1 MAKLK
6 NKCKTKLSKPNSSC
20 TSKCTNVKTG
30 KGFINSVINKIP
42 FEMHIPGYRYCG
54 PGTKLDKRL
63 QRGDVGINKLD
74 EACKEHDIAY
84 STNNNNIKNLADK
97 KLISTAWQRFKARDA
112 SIGEKSSALAVTGL
126 MKMKNGV
133 EKISGGGRIASKTKR
148 NSRKKKNL
156 LDEAICKAKTSL
168 KKIDYNDVK
177 GAAQIALRAAKSA
190 IKQKK
195 STQKP
200 FKFRVIPVPKTGGA
214 LPFLIPLFAG
224 LSAVGSLAGGT
235 AAVVNAVNSTKNA
248 KKQLNENE
256 RHNKMMEA
264 IAIGKNGKKNGDG
277 LYLKPY
283 KNGFGL
289 YLKPQSKNF

>member
-1 MAKLK
+1 MAKR
-6 NKCKTKLSKPNSSC
+6 NITPKTKTKPKKSC
-20 TSKCTNVKTG
+20 ARKCNKLKSG
-30 KGFINSVINKIP
+30 KGLINSAIKKIP

-63 QRGDVGINKLD
+63 QRGDTGINKLD

-84 STNNNNIKNLADK
+84 STNNNNIKNQADK
-97 KLISTAWQRFKARDA
+97 KLISKAWQRVKAKDS
-112 SIGEKSSALAVTGL
+112 SIGERASALAVTGL
-126 MKMKNGV
+126 MKMKNGI
-133 EKISGGGRIASKTKR
+133 EKISGSGRVRQKPKIKQ
-148 NSRKKKNL
+148 KNL

-168 KKIDYNDVK
+168 KATGYNDIHKAAQVAIKAAKAVVK
-177 GAAQIALRAAKSA
+177 G
-190 IKQKK
+190 KK
-195 STQKP
+195 NARKP
-200 FKFRVIPVPKTGGA
+200 FKFRIIPVPKTGGA

-248 KKQLNENE
+248 KRQLNESE

-264 IAIGKNGKKNGDG
+264 IAIGNKGRRKGDG

-283 KNGFGL
+283 KKGFGL
-289 YLKPQSKNF
+289 YLKPQSKNY